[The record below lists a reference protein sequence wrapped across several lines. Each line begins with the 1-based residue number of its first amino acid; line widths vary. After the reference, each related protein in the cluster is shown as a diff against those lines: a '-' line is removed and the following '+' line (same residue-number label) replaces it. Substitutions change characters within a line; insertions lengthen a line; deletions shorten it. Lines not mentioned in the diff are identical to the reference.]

1 MYKNTFR
8 RAQTL
13 ETTLEIEFT
22 KELSK
27 NKSFLF
33 LMLLLCTDYLTLTS
47 KKEETGDLILVGQL
61 VDSSYLDS

>member
-33 LMLLLCTDYLTLTS
+33 LMLLLCTDY
-47 KKEETGDLILVGQL
+47 
-61 VDSSYLDS
+61 